1 MKYYQLRRP
10 VYDEYGFAGF
20 EDYHGQQRTIEEARK
35 IKNLSAFAD
44 IRIFEIT
51 VEEQIV
57 E

>member
-1 MKYYQLRRP
+1 MKHYQLRRP

-20 EDYHGQQRTIEEARK
+20 EDYQHPFNTIEEAREM
-35 IKNLSAFAD
+35 KNLSVFSD